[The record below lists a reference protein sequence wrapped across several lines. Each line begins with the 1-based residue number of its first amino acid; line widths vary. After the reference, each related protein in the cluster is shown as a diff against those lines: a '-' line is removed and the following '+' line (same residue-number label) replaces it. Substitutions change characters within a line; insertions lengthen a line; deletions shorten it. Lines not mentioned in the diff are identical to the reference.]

1 MSGTIRTGVIGF
13 GLSGRV
19 FHAPFI
25 AASPEFSLELI
36 ATSNPERRA
45 QAESRYPGVTVV
57 DTPDQLLE
65 RAAQLDLVVLASP
78 AHAHLAQ
85 GLAAF
90 AAGAAVVVDKPF
102 VPSVAAGQQLIAA
115 AEAAARPLI
124 VFQNRRWDGDF
135 LTVKRLI
142 AKGKLGR
149 IHRFES
155 TFERFSPPRPGRW
168 QEAITPEQGGGIAF
182 DLGSHLVDQALQ
194 LFGPGTVA
202 SAEFSRV
209 RDGAVNEDDAFIS
222 LHHGN
227 GVHSHLTMSRV
238 AALSGPR
245 FRVLGTEGAYAVHGL
260 DGQES
265 ALGSGI
271 LPTDPGYGITPPE
284 SWGTLQLS
292 GQATATVA
300 TERGGYPSF
309 YEGVASAVRGVGPAP
324 VDARDAL
331 DVVRII
337 EEAHRLQ

>member
-19 FHAPFI
+19 FHTPFI
-25 AASPEFSLELI
+25 ASNPVFSLELI

-45 QAESRYPGVTVV
+45 HAESLYPGATIV
-57 DTPDQLLE
+57 DTPDRLLE
-65 RAAQLDLVVLASP
+65 RASQLDLVVLASP
-78 AHAHLAQ
+78 AHAHLSQ

-102 VPSVAAGQQLIAA
+102 VPTVAAGQQLIAA
-115 AEAAARPLI
+115 AEAASRPLI

-142 AKGKLGR
+142 AGGTLGR

-155 TFERFSPPRPGRW
+155 TFERFSPPRHGRW
-168 QEAITPEQGGGIAF
+168 QDAVTPEQGGGIAF

-202 SAEFSRV
+202 SAELSRV
-209 RDGAVNEDDAFIS
+209 RDGAMNEDDASIS
-222 LHHGN
+222 LLHGN
-227 GVHSHLTMSRV
+227 GVRSHLTMSRV

-265 ALGSGI
+265 ALDSGI

-284 SWGTLQLS
+284 SWGTLQL
-292 GQATATVA
+292 GGRAPTTVA
-300 TERGGYPSF
+300 TERGAYPCF
-309 YEGVASAVRGVGPAP
+309 YEGVATAVRGEGPAP
-324 VDARDAL
+324 VDPHHAL
-331 DVVRII
+331 EVVQII
-337 EEAHRLQ
+337 EEAHGWQ